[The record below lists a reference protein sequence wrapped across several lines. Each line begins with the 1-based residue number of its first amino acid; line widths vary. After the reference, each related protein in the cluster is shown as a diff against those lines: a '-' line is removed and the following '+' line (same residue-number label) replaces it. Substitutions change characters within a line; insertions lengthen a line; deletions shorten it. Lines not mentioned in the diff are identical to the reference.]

1 MFAWLTSNV
10 PAVSFRVPRSRKT
23 FTRLEVLSSL
33 STNAAAPLL
42 PASCLEQGGS
52 GLEFSAKV
60 WPCQMASNYFWGQ
73 HLPFSSCELDLTYAT
88 KKKSSNCGRFWMS
101 SKVAAIPIFAKL
113 SNWLL
118 SRTSTG
124 LPMTDLLRETIGAKV
139 FFWLRSF

>member
-1 MFAWLTSNV
+1 MFAWLKSNV

-60 WPCQMASNYFWGQ
+60 WQ
-73 HLPFSSCELDLTYAT
+73 AT
-88 KKKSSNCGRFWMS
+88 
-101 SKVAAIPIFAKL
+101 IFGANTCL
-113 SNWLL
+113 SVDVNW
-118 SRTSTG
+118 
-124 LPMTDLLRETIGAKV
+124 I
-139 FFWLRSF
+139 